1 MGYVTYEYYKSI
13 YGEDSMPETD
23 FNRLSWEAC
32 RRVDTLTL
40 NKLKFAYPTDEDSS
54 EAVKRCVCKLIEIS
68 GQIEA
73 ANKRVTEGQGCIT
86 DESGALRGK
95 VVSSVS
101 SGSESISYTAKA
113 EGGST
118 LIDAVLSDKAA
129 QERLYRDTVREYL
142 SLVPDSNGV
151 NLLYAGI
158 PYPVRNA
165 PISRP
170 PEDKPVEKPEEPEES
185 EGGKDEL

>member
-32 RRVDTLTL
+32 RRIDTLTL

-54 EAVKRCVCKLIEIS
+54 EAVKRCVCKLIEIA

-73 ANKRVTEGQGCIT
+73 ANKRVTEGQGYT
-86 DESGALRGK
+86 VDESGAMRGK
-95 VVSSVS
+95 TITSVS
-101 SGSESISYTAKA
+101 SGSESVSYSAKA
-113 EGGST
+113 EQST

-129 QERLYRDTVREYL
+129 QDKLYRDTVREYL

-158 PYPVRNA
+158 PYPVRHA
-165 PISRP
+165 LISRP
-170 PEDKPVEKPEEPEES
+170 PANKPEIPSEES
-185 EGGKDEL
+185 EGGE